1 MTMLGFRGVHPLML
15 LFFPVAFAAV
25 LGGFWLVR
33 HFRTRLS
40 ARVRKVYPASCG
52 LAALTCAAVFPF
64 VRVHA
69 ELSLLYYLAVL
80 AAFTA
85 INLALVIALLL
96 SPAVRPARSGSCG
109 LASPQACTR
118 RHFLAG
124 GVLAA
129 AGTLV
134 SMAGVDA
141 ATGSGATLFVRR
153 IDLPRPPGAVPG
165 RPLRLSLVSDLHAG
179 FFLPRA
185 CLAEA
190 LGRIAAFCPDAILF
204 GGDLIENRLEALDEV
219 QGFLDA
225 LRRLAPVY
233 GVLGN
238 HDCYID
244 PDAVAAFHHL
254 RGVRL
259 LRGESEV
266 LGGPFGRFTLCGMRD
281 MMEPDVS
288 FGCLE
293 GLDMAS
299 TILLA
304 HNPQLG
310 LLAPHE
316 LVPWLTLS
324 GHTHGGQICL
334 PGMGPLVNQAD
345 RRIQAGLNMIGDR
358 RIAVT
363 AGLGWSGLP
372 VRFLCPPDVTNIVVS

>member
-1 MTMLGFRGVHPLML
+1 ML
-15 LFFPVAFAAV
+15 LFFPVAFTAV

-40 ARVRKVYPASCG
+40 SRVRRAYPASFG

-64 VRVHA
+64 VRAHA
-69 ELSLLYYLAVL
+69 ELSLLYYLAVF
-80 AAFTA
+80 AVFTA
-85 INLALVIALLL
+85 LNLALVIALLR
-96 SPAVRPARSGSCG
+96 SPSVRPVRSSPSG
-109 LASPQACTR
+109 LACPSVLAGPRACTR

-141 ATGSGATLFVRR
+141 ATGSGATLSVRR
-153 IDLPRPPGAVPG
+153 IDLSRHPGAAPG

-190 LGRIAAFCPDAILF
+190 LGRIAAFSPDAILF

-219 QGFLDA
+219 QGFLDD

-244 PDAVAAFHHL
+244 PDAVAAFHRL

-259 LRGESEV
+259 LRGESEA

-281 MMEPDVS
+281 MMEPDSS

-345 RRIQAGLNMIGDR
+345 RRILAGLNMIGDR